1 MTGTIDL
8 KFPVLI
14 GDIGGTN
21 ARFQII
27 ERANATPIVFE
38 TVQTANF
45 DTMEQAIEHSVLNQ
59 ANIQPRCALIAAAG
73 PITDNG
79 LDLTNCHWNIVPNQL
94 LSLASIEQLVLMNDF
109 EAQALALPCLTS
121 NDGVSLGGGKPNIDG
136 EYTK

>member
-27 ERANATPIVFE
+27 ERANAASIAFE

-59 ANIQPRCALIAAAG
+59 TDIKPRCALIAAAG
-73 PITDNG
+73 LPVATPVIAADDWMQAMGMDKKVQQKRLRFILLKNLGDAYVTDAYDAELLG
-79 LDLTNCHWNIVPNQL
+79 QILDRRP
-94 LSLASIEQLVLMNDF
+94 
-109 EAQALALPCLTS
+109 
-121 NDGVSLGGGKPNIDG
+121 
-136 EYTK
+136 